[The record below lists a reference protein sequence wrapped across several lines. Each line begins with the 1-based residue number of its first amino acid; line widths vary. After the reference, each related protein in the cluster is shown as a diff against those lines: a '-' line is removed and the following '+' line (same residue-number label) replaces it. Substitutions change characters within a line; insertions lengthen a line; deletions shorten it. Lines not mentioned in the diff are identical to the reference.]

1 MNTKDNNNEIIFK
14 SMDTNSYIY
23 KSHNLI
29 ESSYNLTL
37 NEQRLLYLGAK
48 KLKPRYIESNI
59 RPSDLKTVLAHETFK
74 DLKIYVSEFKDI
86 FNVNSK
92 NIYQVLS
99 DTAKSLYEKSI
110 QYMENDGTF
119 VEKRWVITCKYNN
132 NDKSVELTFHP
143 DLVLDLLVLKG
154 KYGRMQFEPVKKF
167 TSTYAFRLYELL
179 QNYSYQ
185 GKREIQLED
194 LRYKLGIYDEEK
206 YKRYTDFNKR
216 ILQPS
221 IELINTH
228 TDINVEYESKRYGRS
243 IGSIKFYISKNNK
256 FNLID
261 TSENDV
267 IDEKQ
272 IMHIQ
277 QIVNKSIT
285 PSQAGILIDLTLT
298 AIKEH
303 NVDMSFYEYIQQKV
317 DCINEYN
324 KHNDIKSYIG
334 ILYTAIKENWQMN
347 QTKEKQKLLNFNN
360 FEAREYDYEE
370 LERKL
375 LKWD

>member
-1 MNTKDNNNEIIFK
+1 MGIGEKKNE
-14 SMDTNSYIY
+14 Y
-23 KSHNLI
+23 KS
-29 ESSYNLTL
+29 
-37 NEQRLLYLGAK
+37 
-48 KLKPRYIESNI
+48 
-59 RPSDLKTVLAHETFK
+59 
-74 DLKIYVSEFKDI
+74 
-86 FNVNSK
+86 
-92 NIYQVLS
+92 
-99 DTAKSLYEKSI
+99 
-110 QYMENDGTF
+110 
-119 VEKRWVITCKYNN
+119 
-132 NDKSVELTFHP
+132 
-143 DLVLDLLVLKG
+143 

-261 TSENDV
+261 ASENDV

-317 DCINEYN
+317 ECINEYN

-360 FEAREYDYEE
+360 FEAREYDYDE

>member
-360 FEAREYDYEE
+360 FEAREYNYDE